1 MDVVLAKHFA
11 LYDAK
16 AIQTQLSIDLNSTQQ
31 SILALCM
38 DGSISLDM
46 LVRKVGLQMSVILEA
61 LTMLEMYGLV
71 FQPNPG
77 EYQYAQRIAK

>member
-1 MDVVLAKHFA
+1 MDVVLSKHFA

-16 AIQTQLSIDLNSTQQ
+16 TIHTQLSIDLDATQQ

-46 LVRKVGLQMSVILEA
+46 LMRKLDLPMSATLEA

>member
-11 LYDAK
+11 LYDAQ
-16 AIQTQLSIDLNSTQQ
+16 AIHTQLSIDLNSIQQ

-38 DGSISLDM
+38 DGSISLELLM
-46 LVRKVGLQMSVILEA
+46 RKANLQMSEALEA
-61 LTMLEMYGLV
+61 LTMLEMYGLI